1 MVAIPNRLADE
12 LFRESAL
19 RQAPEI
25 RRYLPISLYMPGI
38 ITSPDMP
45 DDTVHQIR
53 GAYHRVRQR
62 PRIGMYETV
71 DGTVP
76 VELDPSNSPYL
87 GVTEF
92 ERYNGRA
99 RPKRIGINRKVRG
112 RKAGRVAEHELMHA
126 VSTPLLDYMDVG
138 HHTRTLIME
147 SYAEFG
153 GIKADPRG
161 KGEIL
166 TTTPY
171 TPSVK
176 FGMYVD
182 KFYRSTDG
190 ASGYEAFIRDIQR
203 NRSARRTLQH
213 LGSNIKEAMAR
224 GEDPIR
230 ATEKDYQRE
239 MAAVRKAA

>member
-1 MVAIPNRLADE
+1 MVAIPDRLTDE
-12 LFRESAL
+12 LFTEGR
-19 RQAPEI
+19 RQTGHYAGKYFPV
-25 RRYLPISLYMPGI
+25 SLYMPGI
-38 ITSPDMP
+38 VTSPDMP
-45 DDTVHQIR
+45 DDTMHQIR
-53 GAYHRVRQR
+53 RAHQRVRER

-71 DGTVP
+71 GGTVP
-76 VELDPSNSPYL
+76 VELDPHDSPYL

-92 ERYNGRA
+92 GRQYGKI
-99 RPKRIGINRKVRG
+99 RPTRIGINRRVSG

-126 VSTPLLDYMDVG
+126 LSAPLLEYMDVG

-153 GIKADPRG
+153 GIKADPAN
-161 KGEIL
+161 KSEIL
-166 TTTPY
+166 DTTPY
-171 TPSVK
+171 TPAIK

-182 KFYRSTDG
+182 KFYRSMDG
-190 ASGYEAFIRDIQR
+190 STGYAAFIMDIQR
-203 NRSARRTLQH
+203 NRSVRRTLQH

-230 ATEKDYQRE
+230 ATEREYDRE